1 MKTENNKVGVVTCV
15 SMSNFVKNWALHRNL
30 DARIYP
36 ITNSCFYSV
45 KIEML
50 SYYIERA
57 ILENGYCILNYG
69 MCNESITQLKN
80 HYAGRLS
87 VVELDNCYEAAIGT
101 AIYHERIEQGHI
113 FRNPT
118 TMSCWHN
125 MPTLEVMQPVE
136 AGIYPAPITFILEN
150 GEEEKAASY
159 VNNLKN
165 TTILDYSV
173 EILHPQPH
181 FLEDKLD
188 QAYAQ
193 IQLASDEE
201 DETSHQLIFP
211 FSFHNSDEYLYIL
224 DKHDNVIFSPYVAP
238 ATPNQ
243 ICEKLLQLIIS
254 RQPDSSFQV
263 KGLDSLLK
271 QRGLYLDKCK
281 RFANRS
287 SLTTEYEIIQNGEST
302 WIKEILWVSY
312 DDNCSISNICG
323 RMEDITKVKTSE
335 KSIAESYTKECL
347 LRQALQDETKKR
359 QAHLKALVH
368 EIRTPLTPLL
378 AASDALVNVSEKGTE
393 LYNLASSIR
402 EGAETL
408 NSRIHDL
415 IELER
420 GKIGMLKLKMAG
432 YSIEDIMEELQLR
445 YMPIFL
451 KQHKSLVFC
460 DETANSEIYCDKER
474 LLQILTNLIDN
485 ALKYTKPEDSVS
497 VATRL
502 DNESLRFTVSDSGA
516 GVPACLIPDLFT
528 EYGKLSGGNN
538 LSGLGLGLPIA
549 KLYVEAHGGNIIYN
563 PREPKGSEFSFT
575 IPVKTIPRNERD
587 NIRIANEYFNS

>member
-30 DARIYP
+30 DVRIYP

-69 MCNESITQLKN
+69 MCNESITELKN
-80 HYAGRLS
+80 HYAERLS

-101 AIYHERIEQGHI
+101 AIYHERVEQGHI

-118 TMSCWHN
+118 TMSCWHS
-125 MPTLEVMQPVE
+125 MPALEVMQPVK

-165 TTILDYSV
+165 NTALEYSV
-173 EILHPQPH
+173 EVLHPQPH

-188 QAYAQ
+188 QAYAK
-193 IQLASDEE
+193 IQLASEEE
-201 DETSHQLIFP
+201 DETSRQLIFP
-211 FSFHNSDEYLYIL
+211 FSFHNSNEYLYIL
-224 DKHDNVIFSPYVAP
+224 DKHDKIIFSPYVAL

-243 ICEKLLQLIIS
+243 ICQRLLQLIVNRKADIN
-254 RQPDSSFQV
+254 FQV
-263 KGLDSLLK
+263 KDFDSLLK
-271 QRGLYLDKCK
+271 HRGLYLDKCK

-287 SLTTEYEIIQNGEST
+287 SLTTEYEIIQNNKST
-302 WIKEILWVSY
+302 WIKETLWVSY

-323 RMEDITKVKTSE
+323 RMEDITEVKISE

-420 GKIGMLKLKMAG
+420 GKIGMLKLKMAN
-432 YSIEDIMEELQLR
+432 YSIEDIMDELQLR

-451 KQHKSLVFC
+451 KQHKSLAFGN
-460 DETANSEIYCDKER
+460 ETPNSEIYCDKER

-485 ALKYTKPEDSVS
+485 ALKYTKQDDSVLVS
-497 VATRL
+497 AWIE
-502 DNESLRFTVSDSGA
+502 NGFLRFSVSDSGA

-528 EYGKLSGGNN
+528 EYGKLSGGHN

-549 KLYVEAHGGNIIYN
+549 KLYVEAHGGSIIYN
-563 PREPKGSEFSFT
+563 PAKPKGSEFSFT
-575 IPVKTIPRNERD
+575 IPVKGLSQKENH
-587 NIRIANEYFNS
+587 ASG

>member
-1 MKTENNKVGVVTCV
+1 MKTENNKVGIVTCV
-15 SMSNFVKNWALHRNL
+15 SMSNFVKNWAQHRNL
-30 DARIYP
+30 DVRIYP

-69 MCNESITQLKN
+69 MCNESISQLKD

-101 AIYHERIEQGHI
+101 AIYQERIEQGHI

-118 TMSCWHN
+118 TMTCWQN

-136 AGIYPAPITFILEN
+136 TGLYPAPITFILEN
-150 GEEEKAASY
+150 GEEEKATSY
-159 VNNLKN
+159 VNKLKSV
-165 TTILDYSV
+165 TALDYSV
-173 EILHPQPH
+173 EVLNPQPH

-188 QAYAQ
+188 QAYAK
-193 IQLASDEE
+193 IQLASYEE
-201 DETSHQLIFP
+201 DETRRLIFP

-224 DKHDNVIFSPYVAP
+224 DKHDNLVFSPYVAP
-238 ATPNQ
+238 TTPNQ
-243 ICEKLLQLIIS
+243 ICEKLLEFILGHQT
-254 RQPDSSFQV
+254 DSSFKV
-263 KGLDSLLK
+263 IDFDCLLK

-287 SLTTEYEIIQNGEST
+287 SLTTEYEILQDGQST

-312 DDNCSISNICG
+312 DDSCSISSICG

-408 NSRIHDL
+408 NNRIHDL

-420 GKIGMLKLKMAG
+420 GKIGMLKLKMAQ
-432 YSIEDIMEELQLR
+432 YSVEDILDELQMR
-445 YMPIFL
+445 YTPIFQ
-451 KQHKSLVFC
+451 KQHKHLTFC
-460 DETANSEIYCDKER
+460 DETPEAYIYCDKER

-485 ALKYTKPEDSVS
+485 ALKYTKAEDSVS
-497 VATRL
+497 VAAGVE
-502 DNESLRFTVSDSGA
+502 NGFLRFRVTDSGA
-516 GVPACLIPDLFT
+516 GVSACMIPDLFT

-549 KLYVEAHGGNIIYN
+549 KLYVEAHGGQITYN
-563 PREPKGSEFSFT
+563 PAEPKGSEFAFT
-575 IPVKTIPRNERD
+575 IPLKTISENELSD
-587 NIRIANEYFNS
+587 LRIVNEHSNS